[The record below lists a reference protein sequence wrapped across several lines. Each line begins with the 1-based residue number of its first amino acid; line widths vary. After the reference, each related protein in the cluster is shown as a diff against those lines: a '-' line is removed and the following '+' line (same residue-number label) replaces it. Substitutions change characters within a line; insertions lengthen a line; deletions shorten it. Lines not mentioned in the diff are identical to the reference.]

1 MPELIEGQDVY
12 DIIGCAFDVYNEM
25 GNGFL
30 EAVYQECMEIELSER
45 QIPFEAQKQLQLIY
59 KEHILKKEYIPDIL
73 VRNRVIVE
81 LKAEEKLQPKHEAQL
96 INYLEATKLK
106 VGVLINFGSHPD
118 LEWKRLV
125 LTKNTK
131 A

>member
-12 DIIGCAFDVYNEM
+12 DIIGSAFDVYNEM

-45 QIPFEAQKQLQLIY
+45 KIPFKAQKQLQLRY
-59 KEHILKKEYIPDIL
+59 KGHLLKKEYFPDIL
-73 VRNRVIVE
+73 VRERVIVE
-81 LKAEEKLQPKHEAQL
+81 IKAEEKLQGKHEAQI

-106 VGVLINFGSHPD
+106 VGVLINFGAHPM

-125 LTKNTK
+125 N
-131 A
+131 